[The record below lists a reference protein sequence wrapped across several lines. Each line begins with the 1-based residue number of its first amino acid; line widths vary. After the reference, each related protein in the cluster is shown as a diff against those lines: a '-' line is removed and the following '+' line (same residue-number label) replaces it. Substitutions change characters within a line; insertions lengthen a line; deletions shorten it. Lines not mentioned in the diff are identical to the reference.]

1 MSQEGVNPNFKL
13 IPKRTLDIEEKLER
27 LASGDKIILSEII
40 TSLESDRPQRKAEA
54 RKIIQRLLQIHSVPK
69 TALRIA
75 ITGPPGVGKSTFIDG
90 FASHIAEQIG
100 KVAVLA
106 IDPSSDLS
114 GGSILGDKTRMER
127 IGFHPNAYVR
137 PTAAGKMLGGVAPGT
152 KETILLCEAA
162 GFDVIFIETVG
173 VGQSEHLVSK
183 MADLTLMIMQPG
195 SGDDIQGIKRGIIEM
210 ADIFVVNKDDGDLHP
225 FANKTQDHLRNAL
238 QFVGPRLDGYK
249 QPVMKVSSLEHRG
262 FEEVWE
268 AVQVYKKLALDQGH
282 FFKNRQ
288 NQDREWLQF
297 LIKEGLLHA
306 FQNHSGIQALIA
318 QTFDGLQNDGE
329 SPFFL
334 YDQFMF
340 GLYQLFPSLKK
351 D

>member
-1 MSQEGVNPNFKL
+1 MSHEGVNPNFKL
-13 IPKRTLDIEEKLER
+13 IPKRSLDIEEKLTR

-40 TSLESDRPQRKAEA
+40 TSLESDRSERKAEA
-54 RKIIQRLLQIHSVPK
+54 RKIVQQLLKNNGAPK

-137 PTAAGKMLGGVAPGT
+137 PTPAGKMLGGVAPGT

-162 GFDVIFIETVG
+162 GFDVVFIETVG

-195 SGDDIQGIKRGIIEM
+195 SGDDIQGIKRGVMEM
-210 ADIFVVNKDDGDLHP
+210 ADIFVVNKDDGDLRP
-225 FANKTQDHLRNAL
+225 FAKKTQDYLRNAL
-238 QFVGPRLDGYK
+238 QFVSPRLEGYR
-249 QPVMKVSSLEHRG
+249 QPVLKVSSFEHRG
-262 FEEVWE
+262 FSEVWE
-268 AVQVYKKLALDQGH
+268 VVQIFRKQAIDQDR
-282 FFKNRQ
+282 FFSNRQ
-288 NQDREWLQF
+288 TQDREWLQF
-297 LIKEGLLHA
+297 LIKEGLLQT
-306 FQNHSGIQALIA
+306 FQNHPNVQALISH
-318 QTFDGLQNDGE
+318 TFDGLQKDGE

-334 YDQFMF
+334 YDQFMA
-340 GLYQLFPSLKK
+340 GLYELFPSVGKQ
-351 D
+351 